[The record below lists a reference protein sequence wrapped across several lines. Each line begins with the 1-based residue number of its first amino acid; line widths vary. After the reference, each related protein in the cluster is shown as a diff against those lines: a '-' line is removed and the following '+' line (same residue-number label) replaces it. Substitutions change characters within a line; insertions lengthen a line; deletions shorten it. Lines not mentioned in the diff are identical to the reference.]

1 MKKVFVLIILIC
13 SVISTY
19 SQTDSLFLKNY
30 EQKIL
35 ENNKL
40 RSELQEEKQNFSALN
55 EAYKK
60 DTLALQKEI
69 RDLSGEVAMEKE
81 KVSELN
87 KNKIKEERDNLLKKV
102 DSLNAVISKQ
112 NQLIVDKDK
121 QIINEKA
128 NAKTSADSA
137 KNNGK
142 AEAFSSIINFYKNHS
157 FDDLIQSSTLES
169 IGRDLQL
176 VGNNPEVNLILND
189 LQIYFSALEL
199 ISQKYDAVNIK
210 SAQTQLNLIKQ
221 QSKLLDVLKVNVEY
235 YEDFNTD
242 LKKTIEKIVDLDKIK
257 TAAGSPEIQKLKF
270 NEVLSILTDYMYN
283 YYDYA
288 KYPYLSEIM
297 LEIIK
302 RKQPNAD
309 SSIIDLLQRL

>member
-128 NAKTSADSA
+128 NAKTSVDSA

-235 YEDFNTD
+235 YEVFNTD
-242 LKKTIEKIVDLDKIK
+242 LKKTIENIVDLDKIK

>member
-128 NAKTSADSA
+128 NAKTSVDSA